1 MGMDSMIIKR
11 VIVTGGKN
19 FIRGGAVSAATV
31 LVMTVTLWIIS
42 ALIFLSALLNFTLTM
57 IREKVDISV
66 YFVRTATEEQI
77 FAVKAQLE
85 QLPQVAE
92 VGYTS
97 AGEALT
103 AFRARHASDQLT
115 IQALDELRENPLDAS
130 LSIRAKDPAQ
140 YESIVNFLDASP
152 TLSTGGVS
160 IVDRINYAQNKEVID
175 RFVLAIAATR
185 QVGLAIVIFF
195 AIASILIAFATIRLA
210 IYTSKDEIAVM
221 KLVGASNAYV
231 QAPFIVEGIITG
243 LISAVLVLASL
254 WPVAWYVGAKTAVW
268 FGGFHL
274 GSYYASNF
282 ILIAAILLGSSIV
295 LGGAASVFAIRKYL
309 RV

>member
-1 MGMDSMIIKR
+1 MGMDSMILKR

-66 YFVRTATEEQI
+66 YFVRTASEEQI
-77 FAVKAQLE
+77 FSVKAQLE

-92 VGYTS
+92 VSYTS
-97 AGEALT
+97 AEEALT
-103 AFRARHASDQLT
+103 DFRTRHASDQLT

-152 TLSTGGVS
+152 TLSAGGVS

-185 QVGLAIVIFF
+185 QVGLAVVFFF

-243 LISAVLVLASL
+243 LISAVLVLVSL

-282 ILIAAILLGSSIV
+282 IMITAILLGAAIV
-295 LGGAASVFAIRKYL
+295 LGGAASVFATRKYL